1 MRIMRLPWKRE
12 PAEKVVVEHVS
23 YQARMVEI
31 LTQLKIQSEKLNR
44 TVERLK
50 HRGKELF
57 EQCVRAEQERDT
69 ARATI
74 YANEIAQLRKMTR
87 TILKSQMSLDK
98 VILRLETVKEFGD
111 VMHVLGPATSII
123 RQVQTELSGLVPEV
137 AHNLRR
143 VDEMLEGVIIEA
155 GNVTGASVYVSV
167 SDSEA
172 QKILEEAS
180 EIAAQRM
187 KTSFPDLPES
197 YKHLEPSQ
205 EPRIE

>member
-1 MRIMRLPWKRE
+1 VKLPWRRE
-12 PAEKVVVEHVS
+12 TEARAVVAPMVYHD
-23 YQARMVEI
+23 RMLDI

-57 EQCVRAEQERDT
+57 EQCVKAEQERDSG
-69 ARATI
+69 RATI

-87 TILKSQMSLDK
+87 TVLKSQMSLEK
-98 VILRLETVKEFGD
+98 VILRLDTVKEFGD

-123 RQVQTELSGLVPEV
+123 RQVQSELSGLVPEV
-137 AHNLRR
+137 AHNLRV
-143 VDEMLEGVIIEA
+143 VDDMLESIIIEA

-167 SDSEA
+167 SDGEA
-172 QKILEEAS
+172 QKILEEAG

-187 KTSFPDLPES
+187 KTSFPDLPET
-197 YKHLEPSQ
+197 YKHLETTGP
-205 EPRIE
+205 EPK